1 MKLIATETGRVL
13 QLIVMEEVLPLSGLY
28 MPILYQQLTERYAF
42 VGHPQDYGEGIAKGA
57 KFQHGRLITPTKTIV
72 IKEIGLYNDGLIV
85 DAHNTDDAEFITE
98 DVLEWARTAFAF
110 RGRQTIIPRLFT
122 SITTVEF
129 DGAIEPALIGLT
141 KISKCMSDAYSR
153 AYSHE
158 IDTHLLRLSFQA
170 DPLLVPPFRNT
181 QFFIE
186 RRIQRP
192 YSENRYQC
200 GAPLRTEDHI
210 ELLKTIEATVLRAN
224 ASV

>member
-1 MKLIATETGRVL
+1 MNLIATDTGRVL

-28 MPILYQQLTERYAF
+28 MPAMYQQLAERYAF
-42 VGHPQDYGEGIAKGA
+42 VGRPQDYGDAIAKGA
-57 KFQHGRLITPTKTIV
+57 KFQHGRLITPNKTIV
-72 IKEIGLYNDGLIV
+72 IKEISVFNDGLII
-85 DAHNTDDAEFITE
+85 DTYNTDEAEYITE

-110 RGRQTIIPRLFT
+110 RERRTLIPRLFT
-122 SITTVEF
+122 SVITVEF
-129 DGAIEPALIGLT
+129 DDAIEPALKGLT
-141 KISKCMSDAYSR
+141 TIAKRMSDAYNR

-158 IDTHLLRLSFQA
+158 IDMHLLRLSFQA
-170 DPLLVPPFRNT
+170 DPLLLPPFRNT

-224 ASV
+224 TSV